1 MKACVT
7 GFGIVD
13 GLGYTPDECY
23 SNYMSPK
30 DFIQTFNTTCLINK
44 GYRADEAKCLFPP
57 SIKPQ
62 TLTRNGRFGIHA
74 VECALKMANV
84 PKSSNVGVFFSQGPE
99 HDVLGPLYLQEKV
112 FPRKLVNA
120 LPGSLSALIS
130 IAYGFEGVAVGTMGA
145 CATGLMTTEWA
156 MHYLD
161 EFDYIV
167 VGSAESSTQH
177 IGSSYFSQLGALA
190 DESMPFD
197 NRRKGFVLGEGAGC
211 MVIESEEKAKA
222 RGATIYA
229 TLHRVGFANDTSSLT
244 SPDLTGKGMIRAI
257 TKALEYSG
265 HTKVDSINAH
275 ATSTVVGDKVEYD
288 VVNTMMLDA
297 PIYSCKGKIGHAIN
311 AASTLE
317 AIYAILFGMHGHTGY
332 NFNLQDPIAI
342 DDNLITA
349 PVVLDKPSS
358 ITLNNSFG
366 FGGRCASQVM
376 EVFRREHK
384 DVN

>member
-1 MKACVT
+1 MKIMKACVT

-23 SNYMSPK
+23 TNYMSSV
-30 DFIQTFNTTCLINK
+30 DYIQTFETTCDINK
-44 GYRADEAKCLFPP
+44 GYRVDEARCVFPS

-62 TLTRNGRFGIHA
+62 TVTRNGRFGLHA
-74 VECALKMANV
+74 VEHALKMANV
-84 PKSSNVGVFFSQGPE
+84 PVSTNVGVFFSQGPE
-99 HDVLGPLYLQEKV
+99 HDVLGPLYRQEKV

-130 IAYGFEGVAVGTMGA
+130 ITYGFEGVAVGTMGA

-161 EFDYIV
+161 EFDYII

-197 NRRKGFVLGEGAGC
+197 KRRRGFVLGEGAGC
-211 MVIESEEKAKA
+211 MILESEQKAKA
-222 RGATIYA
+222 RGAKIYA
-229 TLHRVGFANDTSSLT
+229 TLHRVGFANDTGSLT
-244 SPDLTGKGMIRAI
+244 SPDLTGKGMIKAM
-257 TKALEYSG
+257 TKALDYSG
-265 HTKVDSINAH
+265 FSSVDSINAH
-275 ATSTVVGDKVEYD
+275 ATSTIIGDNIEYD
-288 VVNTMMLDA
+288 AIKALKLNT
-297 PIYSCKGKIGHAIN
+297 PIYACKSKIGHAIN

-317 AIYAILFGMHGHTGY
+317 AIYAIMFGIHGHTGY
-332 NFNLQDPIAI
+332 TFNLLDPLAN
-342 DDNLITA
+342 DDNLVTS
-349 PVVLDKPSS
+349 PVKIDKPVS

-376 EVFRREHK
+376 EIYRG
-384 DVN
+384 D